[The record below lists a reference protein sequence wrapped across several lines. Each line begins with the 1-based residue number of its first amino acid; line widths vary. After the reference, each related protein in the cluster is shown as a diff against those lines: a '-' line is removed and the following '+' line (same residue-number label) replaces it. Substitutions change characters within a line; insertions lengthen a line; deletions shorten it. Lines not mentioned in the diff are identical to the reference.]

1 MEELNHRVEDP
12 ALWADAAAAQS
23 VMRERNRLSSQIE
36 GLTRLEREVAEAMEL
51 VELAEAEG
59 DEAMVADGVA
69 ALRALATLRGATV
82 HRAAAEAFVAI
93 RLVE

>member
-1 MEELNHRVEDP
+1 MDISATLDRKLDAF
-12 ALWADAAAAQS
+12 ALFASQQ
-23 VMRERNRLSSQIE
+23 REPPH
-36 GLTRLEREVAEAMEL
+36 ERS
-51 VELAEAEG
+51 
-59 DEAMVADGVA
+59 VA